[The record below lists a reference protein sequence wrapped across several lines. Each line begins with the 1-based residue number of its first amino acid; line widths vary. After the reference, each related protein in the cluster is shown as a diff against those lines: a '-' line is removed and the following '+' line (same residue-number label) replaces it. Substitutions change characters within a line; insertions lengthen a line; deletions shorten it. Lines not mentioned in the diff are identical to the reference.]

1 MHLRPAT
8 IDDALALG
16 MFGCHAFVTA
26 FGHCYAR
33 ADLDPF
39 VERVYGEAGVR
50 GDIADPLV
58 RIQLAVDRKGIAG
71 FCKMKLS
78 PGWPEHAQGGKPVQ
92 LMQLYVDPARTGQAI
107 GAKLM
112 DWALDMARGHGADE
126 VQLSVWSENFG
137 GHRFYERYGFAKV
150 ADIDFWVT
158 NHRDEEFLFSLILDD
173 CQP

>member
-8 IDDALALG
+8 IDDTLALG
-16 MFGCHAFVTA
+16 TFGRLAFVAA
-26 FGHCYAR
+26 FGHCYAT

-39 VERVYGEAGVR
+39 LEQVYGEAGVSA
-50 GDIADPLV
+50 DLVDPLTRV
-58 RIQLAVDRKGIAG
+58 QLAVDDAGIAG

-78 PGWPEHAQGGKPVQ
+78 PGWPEYARGSNAVQ
-92 LMQLYVDPARTGQAI
+92 LSQLYVDPARTGQAI

-112 DWALDMARGHGADE
+112 DWALDLARGHGADE

-158 NHRDEEFLFSLILDD
+158 NHRDEEFLYALRL
-173 CQP
+173 

>member
-8 IDDALALG
+8 PDDALALG
-16 MFGCHAFVTA
+16 SFGRHAFIAA
-26 FGHCYAR
+26 FGHCYAN

-39 VERVYGEAGVR
+39 LEKVYGEAGVR
-50 GDIADPLV
+50 GDLADPLIRV
-58 RIQLAVDRKGIAG
+58 ELAVDERGIAG

-78 PGWPEHAQGGKPVQ
+78 AGWPGHARGRNPVQ

-107 GAKLM
+107 GARLM
-112 DWALDMARGHGADE
+112 DWALAAARGHGADE
-126 VQLSVWSENFG
+126 IQLSVWSENFG

-158 NHRDEEFLFSLILDD
+158 NHRDEEFLYALRL
-173 CQP
+173 

>member
-8 IDDALALG
+8 IDDALVLG
-16 MFGCHAFVTA
+16 RFGRDAFVAA
-26 FGHCYAR
+26 FGHCYAK

-39 VERVYGEAGVR
+39 LERVYGEAGVR
-50 GDIADPLV
+50 GDLADPLI
-58 RIQLAVDRKGIAG
+58 RIQLAVDEGGNEGGIAG

-78 PGWPEHAQGGKPVQ
+78 PGWSGHALGRNPVQ
-92 LMQLYVDPARTGQAI
+92 LMQLYVDPERTGQAI
-107 GAKLM
+107 GARLM
-112 DWALDMARGHGADE
+112 DWALETARDHGADE

-158 NHRDEEFLFSLILDD
+158 NHRDEEFLFALML
-173 CQP
+173 

>member
-8 IDDALALG
+8 TDDALALG
-16 MFGCHAFVTA
+16 TFGRDAFVTA
-26 FGHCYAR
+26 FGHCYQS

-39 VERVYGEAGVR
+39 LERIYGKAGL
-50 GDIADPLV
+50 GAALADPQI
-58 RIQLAVDRKGIAG
+58 RIQLAVDEHGIAG

-78 PGWPEHAQGGKPVQ
+78 AGWPEHALGRNPVQ

-107 GAKLM
+107 GARLM
-112 DWALDMARGHGADE
+112 DWALVAARDHGADE

-137 GHRFYERYGFAKV
+137 GQRFYERYGFAKV

-158 NHRDEEFLFSLILDD
+158 NYRDEELLFSLLLDA
-173 CQP
+173 CHS